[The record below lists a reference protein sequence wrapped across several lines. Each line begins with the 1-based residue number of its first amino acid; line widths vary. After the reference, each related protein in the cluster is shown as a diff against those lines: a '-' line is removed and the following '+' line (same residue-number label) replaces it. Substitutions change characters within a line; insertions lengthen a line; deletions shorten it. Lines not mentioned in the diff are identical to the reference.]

1 MPDSLLLRCLLVSI
15 TLLLSACA
23 SKPAPDTQTQHQ
35 TQIQSPAAYT
45 DSRDP
50 LETINRPLWDFN
62 YDILDKYLLR
72 PATVGYMAVVP
83 KPARK
88 GLVNAANNLNE
99 PASFVN
105 GALQAKPDRA
115 AISAGR
121 FLVNSTLG
129 LFGLFDVA
137 SAIGLQE
144 QDEDFNQTLA
154 VWGVGDGAY
163 LMVPGFGPTTVRG
176 ATGEVVDD
184 LYFPLGLLNT
194 PLSITRFVINALDG
208 REQVMSIENLLEESL
223 DPYAF
228 VKESYYQRQDFKIY
242 DGNPPK
248 PAEPEV
254 DESVFDD
261 LLDDLE

>member
-1 MPDSLLLRCLLVSI
+1 MRKSLSFAALLPLMLLV
-15 TLLLSACA
+15 TGCA
-23 SKPAPDTQTQHQ
+23 SKPDNEQAQQ
-35 TQIQSPAAYT
+35 QSNYR

-62 YDILDKYLLR
+62 YDILDNYVLR
-72 PATVGYMAVVP
+72 PVTVGYMTVVP

-88 GLVNAANNLNE
+88 GLVNVANNLNE
-99 PASFVN
+99 PASFLN
-105 GALQAKPDRA
+105 GALQAKPNRA

-137 SAIGLQE
+137 SRIGLAE

-154 VWGVGDGAY
+154 VWGVGNGPY
-163 LMVPGFGPTTVRG
+163 LMLPAVGPTTVR
-176 ATGEVVDD
+176 ATAGDVVDN
-184 LYFPLGLLNT
+184 LYFPLALLNT
-194 PLSITRFVINALDG
+194 PLALTRAAIKALDS
-208 REQVMSIENLLEESL
+208 REQLMSMENLLDESL

-228 VKESYYQRQDFKIY
+228 VKESYFQRQLFKIY
-242 DGNPPK
+242 DGNPPQQQ
-248 PAEPEV
+248 EPEV
-254 DESVFDD
+254 DESIFDD

>member
-1 MPDSLLLRCLLVSI
+1 MRKSSCFAVLLPLMLLV
-15 TLLLSACA
+15 TGCA
-23 SKPAPDTQTQHQ
+23 SKPDNKQAQQQTD
-35 TQIQSPAAYT
+35 YR

-62 YDILDKYLLR
+62 YDILDKYVLR
-72 PATVGYMAVVP
+72 PATVGYMTVVP

-88 GLVNAANNLNE
+88 GLVNVANNLSE
-99 PASFVN
+99 PASFLN
-105 GALQAKPDRA
+105 GTLQAKPDRA

-137 SAIGLQE
+137 TRIGLVE
-144 QDEDFNQTLA
+144 QGEDFSQTLA
-154 VWGVGDGAY
+154 VWGVGDGPY
-163 LMVPGFGPTTVRG
+163 LMLPALGPTTVRG
-176 ATGEVVDD
+176 TAGGLVDN

-194 PLSITRFVINALDG
+194 PLTLTRAAINALDG
-208 REQVMSIENLLEESL
+208 REQLMSMENMLEESL

-228 VKESYYQRQDFKIY
+228 VKESYYQRQLFKIY

-248 PAEPEV
+248 QEEPEV

>member
-1 MPDSLLLRCLLVSI
+1 MRKSSCLAVLLPLMLLV
-15 TLLLSACA
+15 TGCA
-23 SKPAPDTQTQHQ
+23 SKPDNAQTQQHNN
-35 TQIQSPAAYT
+35 YR

-62 YDILDKYLLR
+62 YDILDTYLLR
-72 PATVGYMAVVP
+72 PATVGYMTVVP

-88 GLVNAANNLNE
+88 GLVNVASNLSE

-137 SAIGLQE
+137 TRIGLVE
-144 QDEDFNQTLA
+144 QDEDFSQTLA
-154 VWGVGDGAY
+154 VWGVGDGPF
-163 LMVPGFGPTTVRG
+163 LMLPALGPTTVRG
-176 ATGEVVDD
+176 TAGGLVDN

-194 PLSITRFVINALDG
+194 PLTLTRAAINALDS
-208 REQVMSIENLLEESL
+208 REQLMSMEKMLDESL

-228 VKESYYQRQDFKIY
+228 VKESYYQHQLFKIY

-248 PAEPEV
+248 QEEPEV
-254 DESVFDD
+254 DESIFDD
-261 LLDDLE
+261 LLDDL

>member
-1 MPDSLLLRCLLVSI
+1 MRKFSCVGVLLPLMLLI
-15 TLLLSACA
+15 GGCA
-23 SKPAPDTQTQHQ
+23 SKPDHSQTAQQH
-35 TQIQSPAAYT
+35 ANYH

-72 PATVGYMAVVP
+72 PVTVGYMTVVP

-88 GLVNAANNLNE
+88 GLVNVANNLNE
-99 PASFVN
+99 PASFLN
-105 GALQAKPDRA
+105 GTLQAKPDRA

-137 SAIGLQE
+137 TSIGLVE
-144 QDEDFNQTLA
+144 QGEDFSQTLA
-154 VWGVGDGAY
+154 VWGVGDGPY
-163 LMVPGFGPTTVRG
+163 LMVPALGPTTVRG
-176 ATGEVVDD
+176 TAGGIVDN

-194 PLSITRFVINALDG
+194 PLTLTRAVIGALDG
-208 REQVMSIENLLEESL
+208 REQLMSMENLLEESL

-228 VKESYYQRQDFKIY
+228 IKESYYQRQQFKIY
-242 DGNPPK
+242 DGNPPQQE
-248 PAEPEV
+248 EPEV

>member
-1 MPDSLLLRCLLVSI
+1 MRTSSCFAVLLPLMLLV
-15 TLLLSACA
+15 TGCA
-23 SKPAPDTQTQHQ
+23 SKPDTKQTQQQ
-35 TQIQSPAAYT
+35 TDYR

-62 YDILDKYLLR
+62 YDILDKYVLR
-72 PATVGYMAVVP
+72 PATVGYMTVVP

-88 GLVNAANNLNE
+88 GLVNVANNLSE
-99 PASFVN
+99 PASFLN
-105 GALQAKPDRA
+105 GTLQAKPDRA

-137 SAIGLQE
+137 TRIGLVE
-144 QDEDFNQTLA
+144 QGEDFSQTLA
-154 VWGVGDGAY
+154 VWGVGDGPY
-163 LMVPGFGPTTVRG
+163 LMLPALGPTTVRG
-176 ATGEVVDD
+176 TAGGLVDN

-194 PLSITRFVINALDG
+194 PLTLTRAAINALDD
-208 REQVMSIENLLEESL
+208 REQLMSMENMLEESL

-228 VKESYYQRQDFKIY
+228 VKESYYQRQLFKIY

-248 PAEPEV
+248 QEEPEV

>member
-1 MPDSLLLRCLLVSI
+1 MCSVPLKSCLVLAALLL
-15 TLLLSACA
+15 AGCA
-23 SKPAPDTQTQHQ
+23 SKPAATKPGATASAGAQ
-35 TQIQSPAAYT
+35 YT

-72 PATVGYMAVVP
+72 PATAGYMTVVP

-88 GLVNAANNLNE
+88 GLVNAANNLSE
-99 PASFVN
+99 PASFLN
-105 GALQAKPDRA
+105 GTLQAKPDSA

-137 SAIGLQE
+137 TKIGLVQRE
-144 QDEDFNQTLA
+144 EDFSQTLA
-154 VWGVGDGAY
+154 VWGVGDGPF
-163 LMVPGFGPTTVRG
+163 LMLPALGPSTVRG
-176 ATGEVVDD
+176 TTGGVVDN
-184 LYFPLGLLNT
+184 LYFPLALLNT
-194 PLSITRFVINALDG
+194 PLTLTRAAIGALDA
-208 REQVMSIENLLEESL
+208 REQLMSMENLLEESL

-228 VKESYYQRQDFKIY
+228 VKESYFQRQQFKIY

-248 PAEPEV
+248 APEPEV
-254 DESVFDD
+254 DEAALDD

>member
-1 MPDSLLLRCLLVSI
+1 MSSVPLKSCLLLAAMLL
-15 TLLLSACA
+15 AGCA
-23 SKPAPDTQTQHQ
+23 AKPAATAPG
-35 TQIQSPAAYT
+35 AADSNAGQYT

-72 PATVGYMAVVP
+72 PATVGYMTVVP
-83 KPARK
+83 KPARE
-88 GLVNAANNLNE
+88 GLVNAANNLSE
-99 PASFVN
+99 PASFIN
-105 GALQAKPDRA
+105 GTLQAKPDSA

-137 SAIGLQE
+137 TKIGLVQQE
-144 QDEDFNQTLA
+144 EDFSQTLA
-154 VWGVGDGAY
+154 VWGVGDGPF
-163 LMVPGFGPTTVRG
+163 LMLPALGPSTVRG
-176 ATGEVVDD
+176 TTGGIVDN
-184 LYFPLGLLNT
+184 LYFPLALLNT
-194 PLSITRFVINALDG
+194 PLTLTRAAIGALDA
-208 REQVMSIENLLEESL
+208 REQLMSMENLLEESL

-228 VKESYYQRQDFKIY
+228 VKESYFQRQQFKIY

-248 PAEPEV
+248 APEPEV
-254 DESVFDD
+254 DEAALDD